1 MPFEHGPWGKE
12 ETPHSPSRARTFLW
26 LALVVGG
33 LIGISQ
39 LSNLFPNALS
49 TDYDKARLVRL
60 VVILFLVSGAVIFAR
75 KVKASEVL
83 RNVAIWAGVAGV
95 VMIGYMYRDEF
106 QSFGNRFRS
115 ELVPQYPV
123 QYGTR
128 TATIS
133 ADESGGFSL
142 IGQVNG
148 ARVTFLVDT
157 GASDIVLS
165 PADALRVG
173 LNLSGLD
180 YSRRFETAHGMGYG
194 ARAVVSTLTVGPV
207 TLQDVPVS
215 VNQSPMSSSLLGMS
229 FLKRLDSFEVHG
241 RKLVLRWP
249 SAH

>member
-1 MPFEHGPWGKE
+1 MTFERNPWARQ
-12 ETPHSPSRARTFLW
+12 ETHPPSRARTILW
-26 LALVVGG
+26 VAVVVAI

-60 VVILFLVSGAVIFAR
+60 AIILVLVSGAIIFAR
-75 KVKASEVL
+75 RFKAREVL
-83 RNVAIWAGVAGV
+83 RNLAIWAGVAGV
-95 VMIGYMYRDEF
+95 AMIGYMYRDELRPV
-106 QSFGNRFRS
+106 GDRFRS

-123 QYGTR
+123 QSGAR
-128 TATIS
+128 TAIIS
-133 ADESGGFSL
+133 EDQSGAFSL

-148 ARVTFLVDT
+148 ARLTFLVDT

-180 YSRRFETAHGMGYG
+180 YSSSFETAHGIGYG

-207 TLQDVPVS
+207 TFQDVPVT

-241 RKLVLRWP
+241 RQLVLRWP
-249 SAH
+249 TAH